1 MVVIKNDQ
9 EAALTKEKRSF
20 LKTPTFGGNS
30 SYLVHVKIA
39 DKNRISTLLR
49 GGSDE
54 IAAAPNADQS
64 AKKGTTE
71 AANFTNITKAVTKS
85 SRALIFFVTHV

>member
-1 MVVIKNDQ
+1 MVVIKNVQ
-9 EAALTKEKRSF
+9 EVALTKDRGSL
-20 LKTPTFGGNS
+20 LKTPSLGGNS

-49 GGSDE
+49 SGSDE

-64 AKKGTTE
+64 AKKGTTK
-71 AANFTNITKAVTKS
+71 AVNFTNITKAVTKT
-85 SRALIFFVTHV
+85 SRALIFVL